1 MANMQAAVLTT
12 FGDPEGF
19 EIQQVPKPTP
29 KANQVLVRV
38 CATSINPVDYQIRR
52 GDYKDY
58 MQLPAII
65 GLDVSGVV
73 EAVGETV
80 TAFKP
85 GDEVYYAPRIF
96 EDAGSY
102 AQYNVVDENLV
113 AIKPKNLSHTEAACF
128 PISGGT
134 AWESLVTRANLQV
147 GESVLIHAGAG
158 GVGSLAIQL
167 AKAMGAYVF
176 TTCSP
181 RNHDLVKQ
189 LGADRVIDYKTE
201 DYVDVI
207 QQETDNQGVDVVFDT
222 IGGKTIQQSFD
233 ILRPFGRLVSI
244 VDIETPQSLLA
255 AWDRNLSAHFVFN
268 PVNSAKLDALRQLIE
283 REQLKPVID
292 STMPWQQVSQAI
304 QRLEQGGTAGK
315 IVLDFADNN

>member
-1 MANMQAAVLTT
+1 MANMQAAVLTAL
-12 FGDPEGF
+12 GGPEGF
-19 EIQQVPKPTP
+19 EIQQIPKPVP
-29 KANQVLVRV
+29 KANQILVRV
-38 CATSINPVDYQIRR
+38 YATSINPVDYQTRR
-52 GDYKDY
+52 GDYQDY
-58 MQLPAII
+58 VQLPAVI

-102 AQYNVVDENLV
+102 AQYNVVDESLV

-128 PISGGT
+128 PIAGGT
-134 AWESLVTRANLQV
+134 AWESLFTRANLQV

-181 RNHDLVKQ
+181 RNHDLVKK
-189 LGADRVIDYKTE
+189 LGADCVIDYATE
-201 DYVDVI
+201 DYVEVI
-207 QQETDNQGVDVVFDT
+207 QRETDNQGVDVVFDT
-222 IGGKTIQQSFD
+222 IGGKTIQRSLD

-255 AWDRNLSAHFVFN
+255 AWDRNLSVHFVFN

-292 STMPWQQVSQAI
+292 SVMPWQQVSQAI
-304 QRLEQGGTAGK
+304 QGLEQGGTTGK
-315 IVLDFADNN
+315 IVLDFADND

>member
-1 MANMQAAVLTT
+1 MANMQAAVLTAL
-12 FGDPEGF
+12 GGPEGF
-19 EIQQVPKPTP
+19 EIQQIPKPVP
-29 KANQVLVRV
+29 KANQILVRV
-38 CATSINPVDYQIRR
+38 YATSINPVDYQTRR
-52 GDYKDY
+52 GDYKDS

-102 AQYNVVDENLV
+102 AQYNVVDESLV

-128 PISGGT
+128 PIAGGT
-134 AWESLVTRANLQV
+134 AWESLVARANLQV

-167 AKAMGAYVF
+167 AKAMGAYIF

-181 RNHDLVKQ
+181 RNHDLVKK
-189 LGADRVIDYKTE
+189 LGADRVIDYTTE
-201 DYVDVI
+201 DYVEVI
-207 QQETDNQGVDVVFDT
+207 QRETDNQGVDVVFDT
-222 IGGKTIQQSFD
+222 IGGKTIQQSFE
-233 ILRPFGRLVSI
+233 ILRPYGRLVSI

-255 AWDRNLSAHFVFN
+255 AWDRNLSVHFVFN

-292 STMPWQQVSQAI
+292 SIMPWQQVSQAI
-304 QRLEQGGTAGK
+304 QGLEQGGTTGK
-315 IVLDFADNN
+315 IVLDFADND

>member
-1 MANMQAAVLTT
+1 MATMQAVVLKG
-12 FGDPEGF
+12 FGGPEMF
-19 EIQQVPKPTP
+19 EIQQIPKPTP
-29 KANQVLVRV
+29 KVNQVLVQV
-38 CATSINPVDYQIRR
+38 HAASINPIDYQTRR
-52 GDYKDY
+52 GDYQDY

-65 GLDVSGVV
+65 GVDVSGVV
-73 EAVGETV
+73 EAVGEAV

-102 AQYNVVDENLV
+102 AQYNVVDESIV
-113 AIKPKNLSHTEAACF
+113 AIKPKTLSHTEAACF
-128 PISGGT
+128 PIAGGT
-134 AWESLVTRANLQV
+134 VWECLVTRANLQV

-201 DYVDVI
+201 DYVEVI
-207 QQETDNQGVDVVFDT
+207 QRETDNQGVDVVFDT
-222 IGGKTIQQSFD
+222 IGGKTIQQSLE
-233 ILRPFGRLVSI
+233 ILRSFGRLVSI
-244 VDIETPQSLLA
+244 VDIDTPQSLLA
-255 AWDRNLSAHFVFN
+255 AWDRNLSIHFVFN
-268 PVNSAKLDALRQLIE
+268 PINAAKLDSLRPLIE
-283 REQLKPVID
+283 RGQLKPVID
-292 STMPWQQVSQAI
+292 SVMPWQDASQAI
-304 QRLEQGGTAGK
+304 QRLEQGGVAGK
-315 IVLDFADNN
+315 IVLDFAD